1 MIEPVTAKTVTHWA
15 DLASQLWSPEPQDLV
30 ADFLAGRFPYE
41 FLFWDNG
48 RAVAFI
54 SLSIRK
60 DYVEGAKGS
69 PVAFLEG
76 VFVLPS
82 YRRQGLARKL
92 VTFAREWAKG
102 QGLSQIASNYALD
115 NQASHF
121 CHQALGFQEV
131 SRTVNV
137 IQDC

>member
-1 MIEPVTAKTVTHWA
+1 M
-15 DLASQLWSPEPQDLV
+15 WSPDHLDLV

-54 SLSIRK
+54 SLSIRY
-60 DYVEGAKGS
+60 DDVEGAKGS

-92 VTFAREWAKG
+92 VTFAREWTKG
-102 QGLSQIASNYALD
+102 QGLSQLASNYALD
-115 NQASHF
+115 NLESHSF
-121 CHQALGFQEV
+121 HQALGFQEA